1 MLQQLRSRVAGLIA
15 DPNDSDTQR
24 SQKTLLIAAAFLL
37 NTCSTTVHGLAY
49 LLFHEPLAGA

>member
-1 MLQQLRSRVAGLIA
+1 MLQKLRSRVAGLIA

-24 SQKTLLIAAAFLL
+24 SQKTILVVAAFLL
-37 NTCSTTVHGLAY
+37 NTCATSVYGLAY